1 MQDNERNRRD
11 EIYSIA
17 IKAGKRTYFFDVK
30 ETRRGDYYLTL
41 TESKKVFD
49 REGNFRYE
57 KHKLFLYKE
66 DFDKF
71 SEALSDSIAYIKENA
86 PEVDFDESPSFKQKE
101 QSENEEKTSDFSDV
115 KFEDLESD
123 KEKEE

>member
-1 MQDNERNRRD
+1 MQDNERKRRD

-57 KHKLFLYKE
+57 KHKIFLYKE

-71 SEALSDSIAYIKENA
+71 SEALSNSISYIKENA
-86 PEVDFDESPSFKQKE
+86 PEVDFDESASFKRQEKTE
-101 QSENEEKTSDFSDV
+101 QEKDTSDFSDV
-115 KFEDLESD
+115 KFEDLDSD